1 MVLEQGALS
10 GKYDTAHPMP
20 AGSARANSY
29 NPILDKLEIMNK
41 ALGKIADKYG
51 VGIAQVPVA
60 WAIANKDKKY
70 IITVAAI
77 GSINPKETVLSD
89 SAEKQNKEG

>member
-1 MVLEQGALS
+1 
-10 GKYDTAHPMP
+10 MP
-20 AGSARANSY
+20 AGSARADSY

-60 WAIANKDKKY
+60 WAIANKDK
-70 IITVAAI
+70 
-77 GSINPKETVLSD
+77 SISSLSQHRLD
-89 SAEKQNKEG
+89 KSEGNCSFRFCGKTK